1 MNKIKDILTINLDD
15 EIKSVIDLH
24 AQSDRE
30 IISELDGF
38 ILTESLAKHLS
49 DFCDEYVSGQMQSG
63 VWLSGFYGSGKS
75 YFAKMLGYL
84 LRNPMLEGT
93 TFRQRFVPKL
103 TGLPDVDVLENNIRG
118 LDRINSLVVLF
129 DSAKSTNTYGLP
141 YMLMANFLHALGLL
155 DNWIGLLEYELL
167 LDGRY
172 DEFLQIVQKNEGASW
187 LEVRKSMKN
196 SPSVFKRALSD
207 LGMSAEEIEESK
219 NLVTQHRAEYDAAK
233 LREDLQRY
241 LDKNPDKR
249 IVFMIDEVSEAI
261 NQDKINLLDLEGIAE
276 SLASLGRKA
285 WTIAIAQLK
294 LDDVISMK
302 NVSKNLLTKL
312 RDRFRTTIDIKADEV
327 DVIIKQRLLAKY
339 DDAREELKDYY
350 NHNSGAI
357 RDITNLPGLNLR
369 PTQDADTYADYY
381 PFHEYQFR
389 MLQYFL
395 FGSGQMVQT
404 KTGARGMI
412 ISAFD
417 VLKKEVKRDYHEHAH
432 VTATQL
438 CKQAELTTEEEQRAR
453 YEQATNA
460 LRDKGYQYVE
470 GTKLLQTIHFLAKT
484 EVTQTTAENICKA
497 YIDCPDLYYK
507 VLAEVKSAL
516 TVLVENQIVLLAG
529 NQYRITNQ
537 TEQRILDDMKAYDV
551 PPFVIR
557 NEVTRCLKGLSL
569 LRSVQTINVESV
581 PVNFLIAR
589 EDGEPVIGNN
599 GELLK
604 VMLHDIFVVRQSGDT
619 TQYINVVKQDSQQHK
634 EAIYI
639 VPDIA
644 DANEITSLVTDIKRI
659 EYINEKSYLT
669 EEEKRI
675 VLGFTAE
682 LETKKDRL
690 TELLRTAYAS
700 GSAIYAY
707 QVYQLSEPQFT
718 GTLRDLQARLYDN
731 IFTKRLSAKLPDT
744 LAPKVLTE
752 PSNRLHALFGT
763 ADDFKFFDT
772 KGNFVGTNLS
782 VSIEILAKAAS
793 FISGAEL
800 EKQLSAPPTG
810 YSIGT
815 IMCAVVALFRGNK
828 LIAKYAGQDF
838 NSVNTEGCRDIF
850 QSTRNFAKAS
860 FKAVAQNLTY
870 KERTEII
877 DILKEDCNYK
887 QWTGDNLSFQMND
900 FDVVDAVRSLSK
912 AILSKVNQE
921 IALDDRMSRLF
932 AGSIQTKAV
941 FQPFTIAVNEATCFS
956 QARAFLSQQDEFV
969 KAVERVEQD
978 LDFIKT
984 KFRDINNIKY
994 YLADVKEEIIQAEC
1008 DRQLI
1013 DPIVEK
1019 FTLCYET
1026 NVVSNYKT
1034 IQQLSQQARDVY
1046 YALFNGKK
1054 EVVSKLYNDLRI
1066 QAEQLKTQLDA
1077 YPKEWNAALYS
1088 NIAEFDS
1095 SCKRYEITLVDI
1107 PQYEIRCRKCGFQL
1121 RDLTYAEN
1129 MAPQQEQKL
1138 LLWQTEIVT
1147 SQPTP
1152 PQPQPQPNPEGGQ
1165 PQPQPQPQ
1173 PKTRAMR
1180 SHLPQGKMSVS
1191 DYRQWLTQQMLL
1203 IKNFNSN
1210 DELDFNN

>member
-1 MNKIKDILTINLDD
+1 MNQIKDILTINLDD

-24 AQSDRE
+24 AQSDQE

-84 LRNPMLEGT
+84 LRNPLLEGT

-103 TGLPDVDVLENNIRG
+103 TGLPDIEILENNIRG

-167 LDGRY
+167 LDDRY
-172 DEFLQIVQKNEGASW
+172 DEFLQIVQKNEGTSW
-187 LEVRKSMKN
+187 QEIRKSMKN
-196 SPSVFKRALSD
+196 SPSVFKRALSNM
-207 LGMSAEEIEESK
+207 GMSAEEIEESK
-219 NLVTQHRAEYDAAK
+219 NLVTLHRAEYDAAK
-233 LREDLQRY
+233 LHDDLQRY
-241 LDKNPDKR
+241 LEKNPDKR

-302 NVSKNLLTKL
+302 NVSRNLLTKL

-339 DDAREELKDYY
+339 NDAREELKDYY

-460 LRDKGYQYVE
+460 LRDKNYKYVE

-484 EVTQTTAENICKA
+484 EVTQTTAENISRA
-497 YIDCPDLYYK
+497 YIDCPDLYYDA
-507 VLAEVKSAL
+507 LAEIKSAL
-516 TVLVENQIVLLAG
+516 AILVENQIVLLAG

-537 TEQRILDDMKAYDV
+537 TEQRILDDMKAYEV
-551 PPFVIR
+551 PPYLIR
-557 NEVTRCLKGLSL
+557 SEVTKTLKGLQL
-569 LRSVQTINVESV
+569 LRSVQSITVESV
-581 PVNFLIAR
+581 PVNFLVAR
-589 EDGEPVIGNN
+589 EDGEPVIGNSN
-599 GELLK
+599 ELLK
-604 VMLHDIFVVRQSGDT
+604 VLLHDIFVVHQSGDT
-619 TQYINVVKQDSQQHK
+619 TQYINTVKQDSQLHK
-634 EAIYI
+634 GSIFI
-639 VPDIA
+639 VPDIKY
-644 DANEITSLVTDIKRI
+644 ANEITSLVTDIKRI
-659 EYINEKSYLT
+659 EYIKDKSYVT
-669 EEEKRI
+669 DEEKRI
-675 VLGFTAE
+675 VLSFTAE
-682 LETKKDRL
+682 LDSKKDRL
-690 TELLRTAYAS
+690 TELLRISYAE
-700 GSAIYAY
+700 GSAIYSY
-707 QVYQLSEPQFT
+707 QVYQLSEPQFAN
-718 GTLRDLQARLYDN
+718 TLKDLQSRLYDN
-731 IFTKRLSAKLPDT
+731 IFTKRLSGKLPDT

-752 PSNRLHALFGT
+752 PSTRLHALFGT

-782 VSIEILAKAAS
+782 VSIEILAKAAA

-815 IMCAVVALFRGNK
+815 IMCAVAALFRGNK
-828 LIAKYAGQDF
+828 VIAKYSGQDI

-860 FKAVAQNLTY
+860 FKAVAQNLSY
-870 KERTEII
+870 KDRAEII

-887 QWTGDNLSFQMND
+887 QWTGENLSYQLND

-912 AILSKVNQE
+912 VILSKINQE
-921 IALDDRMSRLF
+921 IAADVRLCNLF
-932 AGSIQTKAV
+932 AGSIQAKAV
-941 FQPFTIAVNEATCFS
+941 FTPFTIAVNESTCFS
-956 QARAFLSQQDEFV
+956 QARAFLAQQDEYV
-969 KAVERVEQD
+969 KAVERVEKD
-978 LDFIKT
+978 LDFIQT
-984 KFRDINNIKY
+984 KFREIENIKEY
-994 YLADVKEEIIQAEC
+994 ISEVKDEIAQAEC
-1008 DRQLI
+1008 DCKFINTI
-1013 DPIVEK
+1013 DDK
-1019 FTLCYET
+1019 FIQCYET

-1034 IQQLSQQARDVY
+1034 IQQLSQDARDEY
-1046 YALFNGKK
+1046 YKLFKGKK
-1054 EVVSKLYNDLRI
+1054 EIVTNLYVDLRVK
-1066 QAEQLKTQLDA
+1066 AEQLKAQLDA
-1077 YPKEWNAALYS
+1077 YPKEWNTVLYNS
-1088 NIAEFDS
+1088 ISEFDR
-1095 SCKRYEITLVDI
+1095 SCKRYEINAI
-1107 PQYEIRCRKCGFQL
+1107 EFPQYEIRCRKCGFQL

-1138 LLWQTEIVT
+1138 MLWQTEIVT

-1152 PQPQPQPNPEGGQ
+1152 PQPQPQPEPGE

-1173 PKTRAMR
+1173 PKTRSMR
-1180 SHLPQGKMSVS
+1180 SHLPQGKISVS
-1191 DYRQWLTQQMLL
+1191 DYRQWLTQQMAL
-1203 IKNFNSN
+1203 IKNFNSS

>member
-1 MNKIKDILTINLDD
+1 MNQIKDILTINLDD
-15 EIKSVIDLH
+15 EIKSVIDLNS
-24 AQSDRE
+24 QNEKE
-30 IISELDGF
+30 ILSELDGF
-38 ILTESLAKHLS
+38 ILTESLAQHLS
-49 DFCDEYVSGQMQSG
+49 DFCDEYVTGHMESG

-84 LRNPMLEGT
+84 LRNPVLEGT
-93 TFRQRFVPKL
+93 SVRQRFVPKL
-103 TGLPDVDVLENNIRG
+103 TGLPNVDVLENNIRG
-118 LDRINSLVVLF
+118 LDRINSHVVLF
-129 DSAKSTNTYGLP
+129 DSAKSTNEYGLP
-141 YMLMANFLHALGLL
+141 YMLMANFLRSLGLL

-167 LDGRY
+167 LEGRY
-172 DEFLQIVQKNEGASW
+172 DELLQVIQKNEGNSW
-187 LEVRKSMKN
+187 TEVRKSMRN
-196 SPSVFKRALSD
+196 SPSAFKRALCD
-207 LGMSAEEIEESK
+207 MGMTADEIEESK
-219 NLVTQHRAEYDAAK
+219 DLVTQRRAEYDAAK
-233 LREDLQRY
+233 LRDDLQRY

-339 DDAREELKDYY
+339 DVAREELKDYY
-350 NHNSGAI
+350 NHNSGGI
-357 RDITNLPGLNLR
+357 RDITNLQGLNLR

-460 LRDKGYQYVE
+460 LRDKGFQHVE

-516 TVLVENQIVLLAG
+516 TLLVDNQILLLAG

-557 NEVTRCLKGLSL
+557 SEVTSVLKGLPL
-569 LRSVQTINVESV
+569 LRGIQSITVESV
-581 PVNFLIAR
+581 PVNFHIAR
-589 EDGEPVIGNN
+589 EDGEPVIGNSA
-599 GELLK
+599 ERLK
-604 VMLHDIFVVRQSGDT
+604 VLLHDIFVVRQSGDP
-619 TQYINVVKQDSQQHK
+619 TQYINTVKQDSQQHK

-639 VPDIA
+639 VPDA
-644 DANEITSLVTDIKRI
+644 SHANDITSLVTDIKRI
-659 EYINEKSYLT
+659 QYINEKSYLT
-669 EEEKRI
+669 DEEKRI
-675 VLGFTAE
+675 VLGFSAE
-682 LETKKDRL
+682 LDNKKDHL
-690 TELLRTAYAS
+690 AELLCASYATGTAV
-700 GSAIYAY
+700 YAY
-707 QVYQLSEPQFT
+707 QVYQLSETQFANT
-718 GTLRDLQARLYDN
+718 IRDLQSRLYDN
-731 IFTKRLSAKLPDT
+731 IFTKRLSGKLPDT
-744 LAPKVLTE
+744 LAPKVLAE
-752 PSNRLHALFGT
+752 QSNRLYALFGT

-772 KGNFVGTNLS
+772 KGNFVGNNLS
-782 VSIEILAKAAS
+782 VAIEILAKAAS

-815 IMCAVVALFRGNK
+815 IMCAVAALFRGNK
-828 LIAKYAGQDF
+828 VIAKYAGQDY
-838 NSVNTEGCRDIF
+838 NSVNNPGCRDIF

-860 FKAVAQNLTY
+860 FKAVAQNLSY
-870 KERTEII
+870 KDRTDII
-877 DILKEDCNYK
+877 DILKEDCHYK
-887 QWTGDNLSFQMND
+887 QWTGDNLSYQMND

-921 IALDDRMSRLF
+921 IAMDDRLCKLF
-932 AGSIQTKAV
+932 SGSVQTKAV
-941 FQPFTIAVNEATCFS
+941 FQPFTIAVNEGTCFS
-956 QARAFLSQQDEFV
+956 QARAFLAQQDEFIT
-969 KAVERVEQD
+969 AVERVEND
-978 LDFIKT
+978 LEFIKT
-984 KFRDINNIKY
+984 KFREINTIKE
-994 YLADVKEEIIQAEC
+994 YLTDVKEEIIQADC
-1008 DRQLI
+1008 DSQLI
-1013 DPIVEK
+1013 NPIVET
-1019 FTLCYET
+1019 FTQCYET

-1046 YALFNGKK
+1046 YGLFKGKA
-1054 EVVSKLYNDLRI
+1054 ERVTVLYTELRTK
-1066 QAEQLKTQLDA
+1066 AEQLKSQLDA
-1077 YPKEWNAALYS
+1077 YPKEWNTTLYNS
-1088 NIAEFDS
+1088 IAEFDR
-1095 SCKRYEITLVDI
+1095 SCKRYEIPMVDI
-1107 PQYEIRCRKCGFQL
+1107 PQYDIRCRKCGFQL

-1129 MAPQQEQKL
+1129 MAPQQESKL
-1138 LLWQTEIVT
+1138 LLWQTDIVT

-1152 PQPQPQPNPEGGQ
+1152 PKPEPQPQPGQ
-1165 PQPQPQPQ
+1165 PQPQPTPQ
-1173 PKTRAMR
+1173 SKTRAMR

-1191 DYRQWLTQQMLL
+1191 SYRQWLTQQMSL
-1203 IKNFNSN
+1203 IKNFDAN

>member
-1 MNKIKDILTINLDD
+1 MNQIKDILTINLDD
-15 EIKSVIDLH
+15 EIKSVIDLN
-24 AQSDRE
+24 AQNEHE
-30 IISELDGF
+30 IITELDGF
-38 ILTESLAKHLS
+38 ILTESLAQHLS
-49 DFCDEYVSGQMQSG
+49 DFCDEYVSGSMQSG

-84 LRNPMLEGT
+84 LRNPQLEGT
-93 TFRQRFVPKL
+93 YFRQRFVPKL
-103 TGLPDVDVLENNIRG
+103 TGLPNVDVLENNIRG

-141 YMLMANFLHALGLL
+141 YMLMANFLHTLGLL
-155 DNWIGLLEYELL
+155 DNWIGLLEYELY
-167 LDGRY
+167 LDGKY
-172 DEFLQIVQKNEGASW
+172 DEFLHVVQKNEGASW
-187 LEVRKSMKN
+187 QEVRKSMKN
-196 SPSVFKRALSD
+196 SPIAFKRALND
-207 LGMSAEEIEESK
+207 MGMTEAQIEESK

-339 DDAREELKDYY
+339 DDARKELKDYY

-460 LRDKGYQYVE
+460 LHDKGYKYVE

-497 YIDCPDLYYK
+497 YIDCPDLYYS
-507 VLAEVKSAL
+507 VLAEIKAAL
-516 TVLVENQIVLLAG
+516 TILVENQIVLLAG

-557 NEVTRCLKGLSL
+557 SEVTKTLKGLQV
-569 LRSVQTINVESV
+569 LRGIQTINVESV
-581 PVNFLIAR
+581 PVNFFIAR
-589 EDGEPVIGNN
+589 EDGEPVIGSNT
-599 GELLK
+599 ELLK
-604 VMLHDIFVVRQSGDT
+604 VLLHDIFVVRQSGDT
-619 TQYINVVKQDSQQHK
+619 VQYTNVVKQDSQQHK
-634 EAIYI
+634 EVIYI
-639 VPDIA
+639 VPDIT
-644 DANEITSLVTDIKRI
+644 DANEITTLVTDIKRI

-669 EEEKRI
+669 DEEKKI
-675 VLGFTAE
+675 VLSFTSE

-690 TELLRTAYAS
+690 TEILRTAYTT
-700 GSAIYAY
+700 GSAVYAY
-707 QVYQLSEPQFT
+707 QAYQLSESQFANT
-718 GTLRDLQARLYDN
+718 IKDLQMRLYDN
-731 IFTKRLSAKLPDT
+731 IYTKRLKAKLPDT

-752 PSNRLHALFGT
+752 QPNRLNALFGT
-763 ADDFKFFDT
+763 SDDFKFFDT

-782 VSIEILAKAAS
+782 VTIEILTRAAS
-793 FISGAEL
+793 FISGADL

-815 IMCAVVALFRGNK
+815 IMCAVAALFRGNK
-828 LIAKYAGQDF
+828 VIAKYAGQDY
-838 NSVNTEGCRDIF
+838 NSINTEGCRDIF
-850 QSTRNFAKAS
+850 QSTRNFSKAS

-870 KERTEII
+870 NERTEII
-877 DILKEDCNYK
+877 DILKDDCHYK
-887 QWTGDNLSFQMND
+887 TWTDDNLSYQLND
-900 FDVVDAVRSLSK
+900 FDVVDAIRSLSK
-912 AILSKVNQE
+912 AVLSKVNQE
-921 IALDDRMSRLF
+921 IAADDKLCQLF
-932 AGSIQTKAV
+932 SGSIQTKVV
-941 FQPFTIAVNEATCFS
+941 FQPYTIAVNESNCFT
-956 QARAFLSQQDEFV
+956 QARNFLAQQDEFI
-969 KAVERVEQD
+969 KAVERVEEH

-984 KFRDINNIKY
+984 KFREINTIKE
-994 YLADVKEEIIQAEC
+994 YLKEVKDEIIQADC
-1008 DRQLI
+1008 DRKLI
-1013 DPIVEK
+1013 DPIVDK
-1019 FTLCYET
+1019 FTQCYEA

-1034 IQQLSQQARDVY
+1034 IQILSQQARDAY
-1046 YALFNGKK
+1046 YSLFNDKA
-1054 EVVSKLYNDLRI
+1054 ETVSKLYKDL
-1066 QAEQLKTQLDA
+1066 QDNAEHLKIELDK
-1077 YPKEWNAALYS
+1077 YPHEWNNALYDK
-1088 NIAEFDS
+1088 IAAFNNN
-1095 SCKRYEITLVDI
+1095 CKRYQITKIDI
-1107 PQYEIRCRKCGFQL
+1107 PQYDIRCRICGLGL

-1129 MAPQQEQKL
+1129 VAPQNDQKL
-1138 LLWQTEIVT
+1138 ILWQTEIVS
-1147 SQPTP
+1147 SQPMPLQPKEQPKTDVTE
-1152 PQPQPQPNPEGGQ
+1152 PQTK
-1165 PQPQPQPQ
+1165 PQ

-1180 SHLPQGKMSVS
+1180 SHLPQGKMSVN
-1191 DYRQWLTQQMLL
+1191 DYRQWLTQQIVL
-1203 IKNFNSN
+1203 IKNFDAN

>member
-1 MNKIKDILTINLDD
+1 MNQIKDILTINLDD
-15 EIKSVIDLH
+15 EIKSVIDLN
-24 AQSDRE
+24 AQNERE

-38 ILTESLAKHLS
+38 ILTESLAQHLS
-49 DFCDEYVSGQMQSG
+49 DFCDEYVSGSMQSG

-84 LRNPMLEGT
+84 LRNPQLEGT
-93 TFRQRFVPKL
+93 YFRQRFVPKL
-103 TGLPDVDVLENNIRG
+103 TGLPNVDVLENNIRG

-141 YMLMANFLHALGLL
+141 YMLMANFLHTLGLL

-167 LDGRY
+167 LDGQY

-187 LEVRKSMKN
+187 QEVRKNMKN
-196 SPSVFKRALSD
+196 SPVVFKRALTE
-207 LGMSAEEIEESK
+207 LGMTEAQIEESK
-219 NLVTQHRAEYDAAK
+219 NLVTQHRAEYDASK

-339 DDAREELKDYY
+339 DDARTELKDYY

-460 LRDKGYQYVE
+460 LRDKGYRYVE

-507 VLAEVKSAL
+507 VLAEIKAAL
-516 TVLVENQIVLLAG
+516 AILVDNQIVLLAG

-537 TEQRILDDMKAYDV
+537 TEQRILDDMKAFDV

-557 NEVTRCLKGLSL
+557 GEVTKTLKSLPL
-569 LRSVQTINVESV
+569 LRGIQTINVENV
-581 PVNFLIAR
+581 PVNFFIAR
-589 EDGEPVIGNN
+589 EDGEPIIGNN
-599 GELLK
+599 TELLK
-604 VMLHDIFVVRQSGDT
+604 VLLHDIFVVRQSGDT

-634 EAIYI
+634 EVIYI
-639 VPDIA
+639 VPDIS
-644 DANEITSLVTDIKRI
+644 DANEISSLVTDIKRI

-669 EEEKRI
+669 DEEKRI
-675 VLGFTAE
+675 VLSFTSE
-682 LETKKDRL
+682 LDAKKDRL
-690 TELLRTAYAS
+690 TEILRIAYSTGTAV
-700 GSAIYAY
+700 YAY
-707 QVYQLSEPQFT
+707 QVYQLSELQFANT
-718 GTLRDLQARLYDN
+718 IKDLQMRLYDN
-731 IFTKRLSAKLPDT
+731 IYTKRLKAKLPET

-752 PSNRLHALFGT
+752 QSNRLNALFGT

-782 VSIEILAKAAS
+782 VTIEILTRAAS
-793 FISGAEL
+793 FISGADL

-815 IMCAVVALFRGNK
+815 IMCAVAALFRGNK
-828 LIAKYAGQDF
+828 VIAKYAGQDY
-838 NSVNTEGCRDIF
+838 NSINTEGCRDIF
-850 QSTRNFAKAS
+850 QSTRNFGKAS

-870 KERTEII
+870 NERTEII
-877 DILKEDCNYK
+877 DILKDDCHYK
-887 QWTGDNLSFQMND
+887 LWTGENLSYQLND
-900 FDVVDAVRSLSK
+900 FDVVDAIRSLSK
-912 AILSKVNQE
+912 AVLSKVNQE
-921 IALDDRMSRLF
+921 IAADDKLCQLF
-932 AGSIQTKAV
+932 TGSIQTKVV
-941 FQPFTIAVNEATCFS
+941 FQPYTIAVNESNCFS
-956 QARAFLSQQDEFV
+956 QARNFLAQQEEFI
-969 KAVERVEQD
+969 KAVERVEEH

-984 KFRDINNIKY
+984 KFREINIIKE
-994 YLADVKEEIIQAEC
+994 YLKDVKDEIIQADC
-1008 DRQLI
+1008 DRKLI
-1013 DPIVEK
+1013 DPIVDK
-1019 FTLCYET
+1019 FTQCYEA

-1034 IQQLSQQARDVY
+1034 IQELSQQARDVY
-1046 YALFNGKK
+1046 YNLFKDK
-1054 EVVSKLYNDLRI
+1054 AQVASKLYNGLQINAD
-1066 QAEQLKTQLDA
+1066 QLKTQLDK
-1077 YPKEWNAALYS
+1077 YPHEWNNALYEK
-1088 NIAEFDS
+1088 IAAFTNN
-1095 SCKRYEITLVDI
+1095 CKRYQIVKIDI
-1107 PQYEIRCRKCGFQL
+1107 PQYDIRCRICGLGL

-1129 MAPQQEQKL
+1129 MAPQCDQKL
-1138 LLWQTEIVT
+1138 MLWQTDIVT
-1147 SQPTP
+1147 TLPTP
-1152 PQPQPQPNPEGGQ
+1152 PQQIPQTKTDEPKPQTK
-1165 PQPQPQPQ
+1165 PQ

-1180 SHLPQGKMSVS
+1180 SHLPQGKMTVN
-1191 DYRQWLTQQMLL
+1191 DYRQWLTQQIVL
-1203 IKNFNSN
+1203 IKNFDAN

>member
-1 MNKIKDILTINLDD
+1 MNQIKDILTINLDD
-15 EIKSVIDLH
+15 EIKSVIDLNS
-24 AQSDRE
+24 QNEQE
-30 IISELDGF
+30 ILSELAGF

-49 DFCDEYVSGQMQSG
+49 DFCDEYVSGHMESG

-84 LRNPMLEGT
+84 LRNPNLEGT
-93 TFRQRFVPKL
+93 AFRTRFMPKL

-118 LDRINSLVVLF
+118 LDRINSHVVLF

-141 YMLMANFLHALGLL
+141 FMLMANFLRSLGLL
-155 DNWIGLLEYELL
+155 DNWIGLMEYELL
-167 LDGRY
+167 LDEKY
-172 DEFLQIVQKNEGASW
+172 NEFLKIVQENEGTSW
-187 LEVRKSMKN
+187 MEVRKSMKN
-196 SPSVFKRALSD
+196 SPSAFKRALNN

-219 NLVTQHRAEYDAAK
+219 KLIEQRRQEYDATK

-241 LDKNPDKR
+241 LDKYPEKR

-261 NQDKINLLDLEGIAE
+261 YQDKINLLDLEGIAE
-276 SLASLGRKA
+276 ALASLGRKA
-285 WTIAIAQLK
+285 WTVAIAQLK
-294 LDDVISMK
+294 LDDVISLK

-312 RDRFRTTIDIKADEV
+312 RDRFRTAIDIKADEV

-339 DDAREELKDYY
+339 DKARQELMSYF
-350 NHNSGAI
+350 NQNSGAI

-369 PTQDADTYADYY
+369 PTQDAATYADYY
-381 PFHEYQFR
+381 PFYEYQFR

-453 YEQATNA
+453 YQQASDT
-460 LRDKGYQYVE
+460 LRDKGYTYVE

-497 YIDCPDLYYK
+497 YIDCPDLYYQ
-507 VLAEVKSAL
+507 VLAEIKSAL
-516 TVLVENQIVLLAG
+516 ALLVENQILLLAG

-551 PPFVIR
+551 PPYVIR
-557 NEVTRCLKGLSL
+557 NEVTRTLKGLQL
-569 LRSVQTINVESV
+569 LRSVQSITVDSV
-581 PVNFLIAR
+581 PINFLIAR

-604 VMLHDIFVVRQSGDT
+604 VYLHDIFVVRQSGDT
-619 TQYINVVKQDSQQHK
+619 TQYINSVKQDSQQHK

-639 VPDIA
+639 VPDISY
-644 DANEITSLVTDIKRI
+644 ANEITSLVTDIKRI
-659 EYINEKSYLT
+659 EYINDKSYLT

-690 TELLRTAYAS
+690 TELLRNSYAL

-718 GTLRDLQARLYDN
+718 NTLKDIQSRLYEN
-731 IFTKRLSAKLPDT
+731 IFYKRLSGKLSDT
-744 LAPKVLTE
+744 LAPKVLTDQ
-752 PSNRLHALFGT
+752 PNHLHSLFGT
-763 ADDFKFFDT
+763 SDDFKFFDT
-772 KGNFVGTNLS
+772 KGTFVGTNLS
-782 VSIEILAKAAS
+782 VSSEIMSRAAS

-815 IMCAVVALFRGNK
+815 IMCAVAALFRGNK
-828 LIAKYAGQDF
+828 VIAKYAGQDY
-838 NSVNTEGCRDIF
+838 NSVNTQGCRDIF
-850 QSTRNFAKAS
+850 QSTRNFSRAS
-860 FKAVAQNLTY
+860 FKTVSQSLTY
-870 KERTEII
+870 RDRTEII
-877 DILKEDCNYK
+877 DILKDDCNYK
-887 QWTGDNLSFQMND
+887 LWTGENLSYQMND

-912 AILSKVNQE
+912 AVLSKVNQE
-921 IALDDRMSRLF
+921 IAADIRLCSLF
-932 AGSIQTKAV
+932 AGSIQTKSV
-941 FQPFTIAVNEATCFS
+941 FQPFTIAVNEGSCFT
-956 QARAFLSQQDEFV
+956 QARAFLDQKDEFIT
-969 KAVERVEQD
+969 AIERVEKD
-978 LDFIKT
+978 LEFIKT
-984 KFRDINNIKY
+984 KFREINNIKD
-994 YLADVKEEIIQAEC
+994 YLDDVKEEIIQAEC
-1008 DRQLI
+1008 DRKLI
-1013 DPIVEK
+1013 DPIVES
-1019 FTLCYET
+1019 FTQCYET
-1026 NVVSNYKT
+1026 NVVSNYKK

-1046 YALFNGKK
+1046 YTLFKGKVERLSELYTALRCNA
-1054 EVVSKLYNDLRI
+1054 EKL
-1066 QAEQLKTQLDA
+1066 KGQLDA
-1077 YPKEWNAALYS
+1077 YPKEWNSALYS
-1088 NIAEFDS
+1088 NIDDFDRSCKKYVIADINIPQHEICCS
-1095 SCKRYEITLVDI
+1095 SC
-1107 PQYEIRCRKCGFQL
+1107 GMQL

-1129 MAPQQEQKL
+1129 MVPQYEQKL
-1138 LLWQTEIVT
+1138 MIWQTEIVT

-1152 PQPQPQPNPEGGQ
+1152 PQSQPNPDSG
-1165 PQPQPQPQ
+1165 QPQPQPQ
-1173 PKTRAMR
+1173 PKTRSMR

-1191 DYRQWLTQQMLL
+1191 AYRQWLTQQLSL
-1203 IKNFNSN
+1203 IKSFASN